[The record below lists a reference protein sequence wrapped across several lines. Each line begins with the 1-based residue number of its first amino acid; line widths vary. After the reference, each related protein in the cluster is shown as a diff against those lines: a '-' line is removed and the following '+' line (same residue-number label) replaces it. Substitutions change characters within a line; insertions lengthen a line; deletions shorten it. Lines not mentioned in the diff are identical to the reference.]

1 MSADEPSRLRGSLWD
16 TPAGLP
22 FPPEVEKALNET
34 VARLKAMTPEDKK
47 RLHERLRACM
57 EGRDAKLE
65 KRLAPFRTP
74 VTWETLYT
82 LLD

>member
-1 MSADEPSRLRGSLWD
+1 MGSLWD

-22 FPPEVEKALNET
+22 FSPEVEKALNET
-34 VARLKAMTPEDKK
+34 AERLRNMTPEDKK
-47 RLHERLRACM
+47 RLHQRLRACM
-57 EGRDAKLE
+57 EGRDAELD